1 MYDFQQ
7 KKKIKKILYSPIVL
21 LILAIIF
28 VMLLR
33 GVWGVYKK
41 SQISYE
47 NLEREKNELN
57 KLMAREKTLNSSIEY
72 LKTEQGIED
81 EIRTKFRAVKDGEQ
95 VAVII
100 NEGTTT
106 PVSISTSS
114 PSFWYKLFHLF
125 R

>member
-106 PVSISTSS
+106 PVSVATST

>member
-7 KKKIKKILYSPIVL
+7 KKKIKKTLYSPIVL
-21 LILAIIF
+21 LLLAIIF

-47 NLEREKNELN
+47 NLERERNELN
-57 KLMAREKTLNSSIEY
+57 KLAEREKTLNSSIEY

-106 PVSISTSS
+106 PTPVSTST
-114 PSFWYKLFHLF
+114 PSFRYKLFHLF